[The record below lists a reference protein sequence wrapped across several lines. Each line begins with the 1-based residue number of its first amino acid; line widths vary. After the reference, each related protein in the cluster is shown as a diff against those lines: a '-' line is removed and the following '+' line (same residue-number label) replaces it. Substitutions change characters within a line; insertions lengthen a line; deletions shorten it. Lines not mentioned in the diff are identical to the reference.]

1 MPSLSYAPT
10 DALTRSFA
18 PLTRA
23 LPVLDARSVFRLLIG
38 LSLLTLLMLL
48 ADSVFAALPQVA
60 PNNAQNL
67 QNGDVIGFAK
77 DYTDQTIN
85 YGSLIIGAILLLLGG
100 GGLVT
105 KLYFYSTGRGGMGDV
120 LAFGALAVLV
130 AAVGIYFLTQAD
142 AVF

>member
-1 MPSLSYAPT
+1 MPSLNP
-10 DALTRSFA
+10 ALTCVPS

-23 LPVLDARSVFRLLIG
+23 LPAIDARGFFRLLIG
-38 LSLLTLLMLL
+38 LALLALLMLF

-60 PNNAQNL
+60 PNNNQNL

>member
-1 MPSLSYAPT
+1 
-10 DALTRSFA
+10 
-18 PLTRA
+18 
-23 LPVLDARSVFRLLIG
+23 
-38 LSLLTLLMLL
+38 MLF

-60 PNNAQNL
+60 PNNNQNL

>member
-1 MPSLSYAPT
+1 MPSLNP
-10 DALTRSFA
+10 ALTCA
-18 PLTRA
+18 PSPLSRA
-23 LPVLDARSVFRLLIG
+23 LPALDMRSVFRLVIG
-38 LSLLTLLMLL
+38 LSLLALLMLF